1 MSMKRTYGL
10 AVLAIA
16 FAAAVS
22 PANAQQ
28 LYKGTM
34 NLPSETRWGTAVLQP
49 GLHTIVIGGDFN
61 RAPLIHVFEQGKEM
75 TILSGSVETKSGLGG
90 SSLRLVRAG
99 GAYQVTRLDVQALG
113 KSFNFLVPKDK
124 RSKVERA
131 AAESGIAVSIS
142 GTP

>member
-1 MSMKRTYGL
+1 MVASLCMGMRESCEANRT
-10 AVLAIA
+10 
-16 FAAAVS
+16 
-22 PANAQQ
+22 
-28 LYKGTM
+28 
-34 NLPSETRWGTAVLQP
+34 
-49 GLHTIVIGGDFN
+49 
-61 RAPLIHVFEQGKEM
+61 HVFEQGKEM